1 MEKIANDMNC
11 DTMVRL
17 AKSHT
22 DYNSK
27 IRNLNLPYATCEAQN
42 SINYDGYLPSASI
55 NPKHCVYERE
65 DVNMKWWDETHMNP
79 KFCVPELM
87 MQNTKNRVNGNPN
100 CFQQPL
106 DNVEGNK
113 YHSIIVPHTY
123 ANVPVN
129 KGCSNGTVDRYNNH
143 PHYTNRKEK

>member
-1 MEKIANDMNC
+1 
-11 DTMVRL
+11 
-17 AKSHT
+17 
-22 DYNSK
+22 
-27 IRNLNLPYATCEAQN
+27 
-42 SINYDGYLPSASI
+42 
-55 NPKHCVYERE
+55 
-65 DVNMKWWDETHMNP
+65 MNP

-87 MQNTKNRVNGNPN
+87 MQNTKNRVYGNPN
-100 CFQQPL
+100 CFQQPI

-143 PHYTNRKEK
+143 PHYTNWKEKWDKNIIKNIIILLFISSIDVNEFLEGT